1 MTTPTLSARFQ
12 LDRPGFSLNVDL
24 QLPCQ
29 GVIAL
34 FGHSGSGKTSL
45 LRCIAGLEQSVKGAL
60 RFNGD
65 IWQDSNTFIPTHQR
79 RLGYVFQ
86 EASLLPHLSAQANL
100 EFAIKRTSEVVTE
113 SDRHNIIDL
122 LGIGPLLDRS
132 PTQLSGGERQR
143 VAIARALLSKP
154 RLLLMDEP
162 LASLDQARKQEILPY
177 LETLKTSLDVPI
189 IYVSHSADEVARLA
203 DTLVAMEDG
212 KIVASGPLNNTL
224 TRLDFPIKLG
234 EEVGSVV
241 QATVVERDS
250 EWQLAKAAFDGGELW
265 FRDGGHAIGSPVR
278 VRVFARDIS
287 LSLQHHSDTSIV
299 NSLPAVVEEI
309 STEQHPGLALV
320 KLRVGNT
327 PLVARLTQRSAH
339 YLELA
344 PGKPIWAQIKSVAI
358 IQ

>member
-1 MTTPTLSARFQ
+1 MSTPTLSARFQ
-12 LDRPGFSLNVDL
+12 LDRPGFSLDVEL

-45 LRCIAGLEQSVKGAL
+45 LRCLAGLEPTARGNL
-60 RFNGD
+60 RLNGD
-65 IWQDSNTFIPTHQR
+65 VWQDGDRFVPTHRR

-86 EASLLPHLSAQANL
+86 EASLLPHLSARGNL
-100 EFAIKRTSEVVTE
+100 EFAAKRAAAAVTE
-113 SDRHNIIDL
+113 ADRHHIVEL

-132 PTQLSGGERQR
+132 PAQLSGGERQR
-143 VAIARALLSKP
+143 VAIARAMLSKP

-177 LETLKTSLDVPI
+177 LEILKTELDVPI
-189 IYVSHSADEVARLA
+189 IYVSHSPDEVARLA
-203 DTLVAMEDG
+203 DTLVAMDDG
-212 KIVASGPLNNTL
+212 RIVASGPLNDTL

-241 QATVVERDS
+241 QATVVERDP

-287 LSLQHHSDTSIV
+287 LSLQHHGDTSIV

-327 PLVARLTQRSAH
+327 PLVARLTHRSAH
-339 YLELA
+339 HLGLE

>member
-1 MTTPTLSARFQ
+1 MNSPTLNARFQ
-12 LDRPGFSLNVDL
+12 LQRPGFSLDVDL
-24 QLPCQ
+24 QLPCR

-34 FGHSGSGKTSL
+34 FGRSGSGKTSL
-45 LRCIAGLEQSVKGAL
+45 LRCIAGLEEAAQGTL
-60 RFNGD
+60 HFNGH
-65 IWQDSNTFIPTHQR
+65 IWQDGKTFVPTYRR

-86 EASLLPHLSAQANL
+86 EASLLPHLNARDNL
-100 EFAIKRTSEVVTE
+100 EFASKRAAEVMPE
-113 SDRHNIIDL
+113 AERQRIIEL
-122 LGIGPLLDRS
+122 LGMGSLLDRS
-132 PTQLSGGERQR
+132 PAQLSGGERQR
-143 VAIARALLSKP
+143 VAIGRALLSKP

-177 LETLKTSLDVPI
+177 LETLKTELDVPI
-189 IYVSHSADEVARLA
+189 IYVSHSPDEVARLA

-212 KIVASGPLNNTL
+212 KIVASGPLNDTL

-241 QATVVERDS
+241 QATVVEKDS
-250 EWQLAKAAFDGGELW
+250 QWQLAKAAFDGGELW
-265 FRDGGHAIGSPVR
+265 FRDSGHTIGSPVR

-287 LSLQHHSDTSIV
+287 LSLQHHEDTSIV
-299 NSLPAVVEEI
+299 NSLPAVVEDI

-320 KLRVGNT
+320 RLRLGNT

-339 YLELA
+339 HLALA